1 MDGMHDQPQGGARS
15 EHGDCGE
22 DQGNDKQICSR
33 LHRGG
38 LLTIDDIPKTL
49 LSRDEAHFK
58 TQRA

>member
-22 DQGNDKQICSR
+22 DQGNDKQTCNR

-38 LLTIDDIPKTL
+38 PLTIDDTPKTYCRVTRRML
-49 LSRDEAHFK
+49 
-58 TQRA
+58 